1 MFDKVVCERGC
12 VKDGVWQSGVSK
24 MLWEPAQNCEVLT
37 SKHSLATEPR
47 GSERSLTYIQQ
58 TKLNINTKIYIYI
71 YILKTQ
77 TTKTKPNQLMIW
89 IGNCTALQ
97 KCQDREPSR
106 KLMALLFFT
115 ARWSMDRFSMESILN
130 LVDGSLFTH
139 PRLANQIW
147 LRMKRIGPPLGVELK
162 SHEWRNW
169 WNMKQR
175 WEITLIDKASNSP
188 KQQNEKSK

>member
-1 MFDKVVCERGC
+1 MLDKSEMVH
-12 VKDGVWQSGVSK
+12 
-24 MLWEPAQNCEVLT
+24 EVMRVQT
-37 SKHSLATEPR
+37 CTKVHS
-47 GSERSLTYIQQ
+47 TY
-58 TKLNINTKIYIYI
+58 LLKIRWYHVPWDST

-89 IGNCTALQ
+89 IGNCTSLQ